1 MSKEISIKLTKLNA
15 AIQAASEKKDENDHC
30 WFFHG
35 PTNEELDAEHELE
48 YRLFTEQV
56 DYEKR
61 AGLLHFLIELGNN
74 DHQIEPWEDQLTC
87 ISSELF
93 QLYTNWCDLDDTPM
107 LTEELFFHGLYLFGF
122 VSRDCFIGIEMT
134 DGIEI
139 DLSTDEVRLN
149 LKANPH
155 AEL

>member
-1 MSKEISIKLTKLNA
+1 MSKNVSIKLTKLRE
-15 AIQAASEKKDENDHC
+15 AIQAASEIKDEDHHC

-35 PTNEELDAEHELE
+35 PTDEELDAEHELE

-61 AGLLHFLIELGNN
+61 AGLLRFLGELGNH
-74 DHQIEPWEDQLTC
+74 DHHIKAWEDQLTC
-87 ISSELF
+87 MSDDLF
-93 QLYTNWCDLDDTPM
+93 RLYGNWCDLDDTPM

-122 VSRDCFIGIEMT
+122 VSRDSFIGVEMT
-134 DGIEI
+134 DGIGI
-139 DLSTDEVRLN
+139 DLSTDEIRLN